1 MDTPEVTAL
10 LTKAAAKVEQL
21 SEKITELDAEKAK
34 QEKKN
39 ADLQAQLSDLAQKL
53 AEHPSGAG
61 AQERVQGGFRIDVEA
76 LQQDPGFKALQRGD
90 KHARI
95 SLQIEGLSVKTLVSD
110 LNGVDTANG
119 TIAAVAPR
127 DPGYYGYAFRPPS
140 LLSLLPS
147 RPISSNAYE
156 FVRLSFSGDADVQA
170 EGERKAEMD
179 FTGDTETAKVQTIA
193 VLATASKQILDDIAT
208 LRQELGRIMI
218 EKVRAKADLALI
230 DSSGTGANYIE
241 GLNTQSVAINT
252 LSNAVPDRIGEALV
266 AMQSAGYYPTVI
278 LMHPD
283 EWFHIQSMKDAEGRY
298 LYGDPATPAPPSLW
312 NLPVVTTP
320 NLAVGRALLVDA
332 TKVLVLDRE
341 QINLAISFENN
352 DNFERNLVT
361 LRAEMRIGLAVFD
374 TAAVRR
380 IDLTAAT

>member
-1 MDTPEVTAL
+1 MDTEVTVL

-21 SEKITELDAEKAK
+21 TEKIATLESEREEDKKK
-34 QEKKN
+34 QKQWN
-39 ADLQAQLSDLAQKL
+39 DIVQDLAQKQ
-53 AEHPSGAG
+53 ASD
-61 AQERVQGGFRIDVEA
+61 ERRGFSREVPCGGFRIDLEA
-76 LQQDPGFKALQRGD
+76 LQQDPGLKALQRGD

-119 TIAAVAPR
+119 TIGAVAPR
-127 DPGYYGYAFRPPS
+127 DPGYWGYAFRPPS

-147 RPISSNAYE
+147 RNVSSNAYE

-193 VLATASKQILDDIAT
+193 VLATASKQILDDIST
-208 LRQELGRIMI
+208 LEQELGRIMI

-320 NLAVGRALLVDA
+320 NLAQGRALLVDA

-380 IDLTAAT
+380 IDLSAAT